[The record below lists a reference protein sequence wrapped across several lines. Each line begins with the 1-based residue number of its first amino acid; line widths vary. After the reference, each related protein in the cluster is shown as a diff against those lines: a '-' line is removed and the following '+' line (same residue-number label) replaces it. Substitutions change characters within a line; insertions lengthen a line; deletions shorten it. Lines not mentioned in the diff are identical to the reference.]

1 MENQKNQLSITEESV
16 AQFSK
21 SAKEPSWL
29 TNRRI
34 EAIKLFETLPIE
46 NSPLFKKYASSLEL
60 NLDNMQLQQQPQN
73 LPAIDG
79 IAIMPISNAIQSHE
93 KLIRQY
99 IDKAPDNKFSALN
112 LATFTN
118 GYFIHIPKNTAIELP
133 ISLLNS
139 PENLP
144 YIAAKNLI
152 IAEEGSNFTLT
163 EENYSHSQKGAVVSS
178 STCAHAKEKASI
190 SLNYINSFNDKSSFI
205 CDKEI
210 LLEKNSKSFSSS
222 GYFGGKQTISTQNTI
237 MQGENSFGEDYGVI
251 FGSND
256 ERYSVTSNITN
267 LGKNSKGKVVSK
279 GVYRD
284 GSKGLFKGMAT
295 IGKDAKNSISYL
307 AGHSILLGKN
317 SSSDAIPGLKI
328 DTNDVKATHSASIA
342 QIDESQLFYL
352 MSRGL
357 SLDDSNKLV
366 VEGFLSPVLSQIKL
380 KAVAYRIRAL
390 FELMWERKPFAQL
403 HGHLEGISKDDSHSS
418 DKKDLFE
425 GHYKYRK

>member
-1 MENQKNQLSITEESV
+1 MANPKKQLSITEESI

-29 TNRRI
+29 LNKRL
-34 EAIKLFETLPIE
+34 EALELFETLPIE
-46 NSPLFKKYASSLEL
+46 NSPLFKKYAASLEID
-60 NLDNMQLQQQPQN
+60 LDKKQLQTQIQN

-79 IAIMPISNAIQSHE
+79 ITILPISKAIQSQE

-99 IDKAPDNKFSALN
+99 FDKAPDNKYSALN
-112 LATFTN
+112 LATFTG
-118 GYFIHIPKNTAIELP
+118 GYFINIPKNTAIELP

-144 YIAAKNLI
+144 FIATKNLI
-152 IAEEGSNFTLT
+152 IAKESSSFTLT
-163 EENYSHSQKGAVVSS
+163 EENYSNSQKGALISS
-178 STCAHAKEKASI
+178 STIAHAKENASI
-190 SLNYINSFNDKSSFI
+190 SLNYINSFNEKSAFI
-205 CDKEI
+205 CEKEI
-210 LLEKNSKSFSSS
+210 LLEKNAKSFSSS
-222 GYFGGKQTISTQNTI
+222 GYFGGKQIISSQNTI
-237 MQGENSFGEDYGVI
+237 MQGEQSFGEDYGVI
-251 FGSND
+251 FGSD
-256 ERYSVTSNITN
+256 SERYSITSNITN

-342 QIDESQLFYL
+342 QIDEAQLFYL

-357 SLDDSNKLV
+357 SLDDANKLV

-403 HGHLEGISKDDSHSS
+403 HERLEGISKDESHSIE
-418 DKKDLFE
+418 KKDLFE